1 MDFLRGS
8 VGIATAGRDTGGSQF
23 FICHSP
29 QPHLYGRYTVF
40 AKVIFGYDILDTLMP
55 DDKITEI
62 EMMEE
67 N

>member
-1 MDFLRGS
+1 
-8 VGIATAGRDTGGSQF
+8 
-23 FICHSP
+23 
-29 QPHLYGRYTVF
+29 LYGRYTVF